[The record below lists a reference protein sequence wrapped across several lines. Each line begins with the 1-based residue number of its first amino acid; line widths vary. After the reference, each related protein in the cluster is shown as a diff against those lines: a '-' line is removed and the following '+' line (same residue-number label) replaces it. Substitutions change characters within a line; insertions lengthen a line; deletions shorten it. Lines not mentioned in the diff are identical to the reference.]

1 MSVVYKQG
9 ISLNYFAR
17 PSSMRITNAIY
28 DVIHFLLKKKHRKSI
43 ELFLYFAILN
53 RAYFFTGKIP
63 DEPINSR
70 KANQSD

>member
-1 MSVVYKQG
+1 MSVVCKQG
-9 ISLNYFAR
+9 TSLNYFAR

-63 DEPINSR
+63 DKPIKLKES
-70 KANQSD
+70 